1 MSVKNLK
8 IGIPIEYF
16 NENLCSEVYQTWNE
30 VANMLEKEG
39 ATVLP
44 VSEFFDR
51 FSPIYLNLVINFRY
65 HYPTLNIV

>member
-16 NENLCSEVYQTWNE
+16 NNSLCSEVYQTWNE

-39 ATVLP
+39 ATVLQ
-44 VSEFFDR
+44 VSQFKSEEQT
-51 FSPIYLNLVINFRY
+51 LTLVIRY
-65 HYPTLNIV
+65 HYPILNIV

>member
-44 VSEFFDR
+44 VS
-51 FSPIYLNLVINFRY
+51 
-65 HYPTLNIV
+65 